1 MKYRFRVSKRRI
13 ANQNSHHQPRRL
25 LFKGRQTLRCKKQI
39 DSESIRF
46 FSLFE
51 FSALPSAP
59 KKTKKKGSAKKVV
72 RKIAFALRRVGAA
85 IRSYFIAVATDLKAI
100 FIALRKSSARKQD
113 KKSIHT
119 LPILCGFVCATALVF
134 LTSAGAIVLGL
145 FAPYGRSYDSITIPD
160 FVGRSEQTIL
170 ADSSTP
176 QLNLILQYENNPDVE
191 AGHVISQVPHAGAV
205 RRIYEK
211 DEFCNVTLTVS
222 RPVEPY
228 VLENLVGKDERDA
241 LLILHNQNLSVS
253 LRKVESNTVAAGC
266 VVRTEPRAGSPLS
279 PGDRVSVQISRGK
292 QDTRFSVPNLVGM
305 SETDAVFHLQSAGFT
320 VADVSYQTSS
330 AATGTIL
337 SQDPPAYTNAVS
349 GSKVSLVVSMG
360 TQVHIDTIP
369 DLFGLSLKEAR
380 SLLSQKGLEVEQI
393 YTVPSPAAKG
403 TVLRQFPTHGS
414 SVTASTRRVTLYVS
428 S

>member
-13 ANQNSHHQPRRL
+13 ANQNSTNQPRRL
-25 LFKGRQTLRCKKQI
+25 RFKGRQTLRHRKQM
-39 DSESIRF
+39 DAESIRF

-51 FSALPSAP
+51 FAALPSAP
-59 KKTKKKGSAKKVV
+59 QRKKKKKTATQFVKKMA
-72 RKIAFALRRVGAA
+72 RALRRVGAA
-85 IRSYFIAVATDLKAI
+85 VRAYFSAVATDLKAI
-100 FIALRKSSARKQD
+100 FSALRESSARKKD

-134 LTSAGAIVLGL
+134 LTSAGAILLGL
-145 FAPYGRSYDSITIPD
+145 FAPYGRSYVSITIPD

-170 ADSSTP
+170 ADSNTQ

-191 AGHVISQVPHAGAV
+191 AGHVISQIPHAGAV
-205 RRIYEK
+205 RRIYDK
-211 DEFCNVTLTVS
+211 NEFCNVTLTVS
-222 RPVEPY
+222 RPTEPY
-228 VLENLVGKDERDA
+228 VLEDLVGKDERDA

-253 LRKVESNTVAAGC
+253 LQKVESSTVAAGC
-266 VVRTEPRAGSPLS
+266 VVRTEPRAGSSLS
-279 PGDRVSVQISRGK
+279 SGDHVRVQISRGK

-305 SETDAVFHLQSAGFT
+305 SETDATFHLQSAGFT

-330 AATGTIL
+330 AAVGTIL

-349 GSKVSLVVSMG
+349 GSEVSLVVSMG

-380 SLLSQKGLEVEQI
+380 ALLSQKGLEVEQI
-393 YTVPSPAAKG
+393 YTVPSPAAQG
-403 TVLRQFPTHGS
+403 TVLRQSPTHGS
-414 SVTASTRRVTLYVS
+414 SVTASRRRVTLYVS